1 MSDNSESNAVLG
13 FVLGAIVVA
22 ALAFFLFVVPGER
35 ADRDLNVR
43 IETPAPAA
51 PADPG

>member
-1 MSDNSESNAVLG
+1 MSDNSESNALLG
-13 FVLGAIVVA
+13 FVLGAIMVA

-35 ADRDLNVR
+35 SDGDFDVR

-51 PADPG
+51 PAAPG